1 MKKLFNILGL
11 NFLLISTIISSAYL
25 KNNDSNNT
33 NLVLKSQTSVE
44 LEKLKKE
51 VMEYKELLDQEF
63 SSNKKLL
70 EENRELKAKLKDYL
84 KIKTELLEFKEFLN
98 NEYNSNNELLKE
110 KEKLKIKLK
119 EYEQL
124 FKVLNSDEKYFKN
137 NDPSQIINLINE
149 SKNKLDSNQLDKT
162 QQIAI
167 SIGAGLTLLSISI
180 CGAVIGLNKRI
191 FKKSKKISKIIITR

>member
-33 NLVLKSQTSVE
+33 NLVLKSQTSVK

-63 SSNKKLL
+63 SANKKLL
-70 EENRELKAKLKDYL
+70 EENKELRTKLKDYL
-84 KIKTELLEFKEFLN
+84 KIKSELLEFKEFLN

-110 KEKLKIKLK
+110 KQKLKTKLK
-119 EYEQL
+119 DYEQL
-124 FKVLNSDEKYFKN
+124 FQVLNNDEKYFKN
-137 NDPSQIINLINE
+137 NDPSQIIDLINE
-149 SKNKLDSNQLDKT
+149 SKNKIDSNQLNKS

-167 SIGAGLTLLSISI
+167 SIGAGLTLLAISI
-180 CGAVIGLNKRI
+180 CGVGIGLNKRI
-191 FKKSKKISKIIITR
+191 FKESKKISKIIITR

>member
-70 EENRELKAKLKDYL
+70 EENKELKAKLKDYL

-98 NEYNSNNELLKE
+98 N
-110 KEKLKIKLK
+110 
-119 EYEQL
+119 
-124 FKVLNSDEKYFKN
+124 
-137 NDPSQIINLINE
+137 
-149 SKNKLDSNQLDKT
+149 
-162 QQIAI
+162 
-167 SIGAGLTLLSISI
+167 
-180 CGAVIGLNKRI
+180 
-191 FKKSKKISKIIITR
+191 

>member
-11 NFLLISTIISSAYL
+11 NFLLISAIISSVYL

-51 VMEYKELLDQEF
+51 LIDCKELLDQEF

-70 EENRELKAKLKDYL
+70 EKNKKLKAKLKDYL

-124 FKVLNSDEKYFKN
+124 FKVLNNDEKYFKN
-137 NDPSQIINLINE
+137 NDSSQIIDLINE
-149 SKNKLDSNQLDKT
+149 SKNKIDSNQLNKS

-167 SIGAGLTLLSISI
+167 SIGAGLTLLAISI
-180 CGAVIGLNKRI
+180 CGVAIGLNKRI
-191 FKKSKKISKIIITR
+191 FKRSKKISKIIITR

>member
-25 KNNDSNNT
+25 KNNDLNNT

-70 EENRELKAKLKDYL
+70 EENKELKAKLKDYL

-98 NEYNSNNELLKE
+98 N
-110 KEKLKIKLK
+110 
-119 EYEQL
+119 
-124 FKVLNSDEKYFKN
+124 
-137 NDPSQIINLINE
+137 
-149 SKNKLDSNQLDKT
+149 
-162 QQIAI
+162 
-167 SIGAGLTLLSISI
+167 
-180 CGAVIGLNKRI
+180 
-191 FKKSKKISKIIITR
+191 